1 MTARHARKSAPL
13 LCSALM
19 LALLATGCQK
29 DAAEEAEA
37 ASADAAA
44 TAAVDAAPAVAE
56 PAVAEPVVDEKVAA
70 PEPPKPVPGTDAVVI
85 EDRATPIAAAPMFD
99 AKAFAGRYA
108 DGGTA
113 LDIAAEGTYTLTI
126 DGNTVDGNW
135 TMQKGGKKI
144 TLDPN
149 SKGEND
155 RKLEVVSA
163 DSVKLDGVTLK
174 RSADKQ

>member
-1 MTARHARKSAPL
+1 MTARHARQSAPL

-44 TAAVDAAPAVAE
+44 TTDTAAVDAAPAPV
-56 PAVAEPVVDEKVAA
+56 EPVVEEKVAA
-70 PEPPKPVPGTDAVVI
+70 PEPPKPLPGTDAVVI
-85 EDRATPIAAAPMFD
+85 EDRSTPIAAAPTFD

-113 LDIAAEGTYTLTI
+113 LEVTAEGTYVLTI
-126 DGNTVDGNW
+126 DGNTVDGTW

-163 DSVKLDGVTLK
+163 DSVKLDGVTLT

>member
-1 MTARHARKSAPL
+1 MTAPYARKSAPL

-37 ASADAAA
+37 ASAEAAAADAA
-44 TAAVDAAPAVAE
+44 TAVAE
-56 PAVAEPVVDEKVAA
+56 PAVAEPVIDEKVAA

-85 EDRATPIAAAPMFD
+85 EDRSTPIAAAPTFD

-113 LDIAAEGTYTLTI
+113 LEVTAEGTYVLTI
-126 DGNTVDGNW
+126 DGNTVDGTW

-163 DSVKLDGVTLK
+163 DSVNLDGATLK

>member
-1 MTARHARKSAPL
+1 MTLRKSTL
-13 LCSALM
+13 LLGTALS

-37 ASADAAA
+37 ASAEAAATTDAAA
-44 TAAVDAAPAVAE
+44 AVAE

-70 PEPPKPVPGTDAVVI
+70 PEPPKPVPGTDAAVI
-85 EDRATPIAAAPMFD
+85 EDRSTPIAAAPTFD

-113 LDIAAEGTYTLTI
+113 LDVTAEGTYVLTI
-126 DGNTVDGNW
+126 DGNTVDGTW

-163 DSVKLDGVTLK
+163 ESVKLDGVTLK

>member
-1 MTARHARKSAPL
+1 MTAPHLRKSAPL
-13 LCSALM
+13 LCSALL
-19 LALLATGCQK
+19 LALLASGCQK

-44 TAAVDAAPAVAE
+44 TTDAAAADAATAPVE
-56 PAVAEPVVDEKVAA
+56 PLVEEKVAA
-70 PEPPKPVPGTDAVVI
+70 PEPPKPLPGTDAVVI
-85 EDRATPIAAAPMFD
+85 EDRSTPIAAAPTFD

-113 LDIAAEGTYTLTI
+113 LDIAAEGTYVLTI
-126 DGNTVDGNW
+126 DGNTVDGTW
-135 TMQKGGKKI
+135 TLQKDGKKI

-163 DSVKLDGVTLK
+163 DSVKLDGKALK